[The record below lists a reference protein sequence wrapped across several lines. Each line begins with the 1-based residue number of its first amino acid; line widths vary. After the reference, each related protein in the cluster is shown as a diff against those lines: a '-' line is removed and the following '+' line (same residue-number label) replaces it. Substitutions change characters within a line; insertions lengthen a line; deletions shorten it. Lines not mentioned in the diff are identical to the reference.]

1 MTMTLNWKAC
11 GAGRYTALASR
22 IVGGKYFIE
31 WVESR
36 YSDEYCER
44 YDVRSFDVDYQTKGG
59 GSIGNVSRTSIRTLA
74 KAKALAELHHAKLKA
89 LILEYGDT
97 RAIPGEAWGQFSR
110 EMLEW
115 QLERAEP

>member
-44 YDVRSFDVDYQTKGG
+44 YHVRSFDVDYQTKG

-74 KAKALAELHHAKLKA
+74 KAKALAELYHAKLKA
-89 LILEYGDT
+89 LILECGDA
-97 RAIPGEAWGQFSR
+97 RAIPSQAWGQFSD